1 MSGYR
6 TPLGR
11 VRGLGAAK
19 HGVGGFVAQRV
30 SAAALVLLVL
40 WGVLAGLQLA
50 RADYASAVV
59 WMHAPVNAILLS
71 LLIGVGVFHMR
82 IGMADIILDYID
94 RPTTKAALLTLNIFA
109 AWLAGAIGVF
119 SVLKVALS
127 SGIY

>member
-19 HGVGGFVAQRV
+19 QGVGAFMAQRV

-40 WGVLAGLQLA
+40 WGVWAALALA
-50 RADYASAVV
+50 QADYAGAVV
-59 WMHAPVNAILLS
+59 WMHAPANAILLS

-82 IGMADIILDYID
+82 IGMADIILDYIE
-94 RPTTKAALLTLNIFA
+94 RPTTKAALLTLNIFV

>member
-19 HGVGGFVAQRV
+19 HGVSGFVAQRV

-40 WGVLAGLQLA
+40 WGVWAALGLAQ
-50 RADYASAVV
+50 ADYAGAVA
-59 WMHAPVNAILLS
+59 WLHAPANAILLS
-71 LLIGVGVFHMR
+71 LLIGVGAFHMR
-82 IGMADIILDYID
+82 IGMADIILDYIE

-127 SGIY
+127 SGTY

>member
-19 HGVGGFVAQRV
+19 QGVGGFVAQRV

-40 WGVLAGLQLA
+40 WGVWAALSLA
-50 RADYASAVV
+50 RVDYATAVV
-59 WMHAPVNAILLS
+59 WMRAPANAILLS

-82 IGMADIILDYID
+82 IGMADVILDYID
-94 RPTTKAALLTLNIFA
+94 RPATKAALLTLNLFA